1 MTPGAAREDAARVRR
16 AEPDDADAVWPLTQL
31 LATSF
36 TPDHERFAVGFT
48 DLVSREDTY
57 LGVAEVSGQVVG
69 YVVASRHSTL
79 FANGAVG
86 WVEELLVAPHVRRH
100 GVGTALMSAVESWAA
115 TLDVAYVS
123 LATRR
128 ADAFYTALGYE
139 PSATFYRK
147 VLRVDSPRSS

>member
-57 LGVAEVSGQVVG
+57 LGVAEGEAG
-69 YVVASRHSTL
+69 AS
-79 FANGAVG
+79 
-86 WVEELLVAPHVRRH
+86 APAGRTSPPGRR
-100 GVGTALMSAVESWAA
+100 
-115 TLDVAYVS
+115 
-123 LATRR
+123 
-128 ADAFYTALGYE
+128 
-139 PSATFYRK
+139 
-147 VLRVDSPRSS
+147 